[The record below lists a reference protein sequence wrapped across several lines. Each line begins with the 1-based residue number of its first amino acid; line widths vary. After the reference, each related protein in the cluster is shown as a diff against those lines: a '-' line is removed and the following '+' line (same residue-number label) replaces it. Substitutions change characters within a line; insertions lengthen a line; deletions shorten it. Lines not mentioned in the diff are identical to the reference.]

1 MAAEAAQ
8 APIIENM
15 ENNTMTSTQQ
25 GSTTTVEQTNNS
37 NPGYAFDVATLNPA
51 QLAEALAT
59 FKSFLGKMPP
69 LVTLSDKQRRRIP
82 RVGIRTRG
90 FLELFIEAAQTDR
103 TILPAGITLEKFMD
117 QVDLF
122 NGLSLIQTHV
132 AECNTALADSTLA
145 VGAELYATARSG
157 YAMLKTP
164 AGASK
169 VQEQKALMRQRFV
182 AKAKRSQPTTDETEE
197 LAA

>member
-1 MAAEAAQ
+1 
-8 APIIENM
+8 M

-25 GSTTTVEQTNNS
+25 GSTTTVEQNNNS

-90 FLELFIEAAQTDR
+90 FLELFIEAAQADP

-122 NGLSLIQTHV
+122 NGLSLIQTNV
-132 AECNTALADSTLA
+132 ADCNTALADSTLA

-182 AKAKRSQPTTDETEE
+182 TKAKRSQPTTDETQE